1 MPRPAPR
8 PGLNSETQRAK
19 FLAAARRHYFG
30 YGSALRTC
38 GATTR
43 AGSPCRRVA
52 LRGEDRCPVHTGREH
67 ASERRVRLLERQA
80 RRDATPEQAARAA
93 RRFAANRMRRL
104 WRRDPWVPGSTI
116 DLGEAEDAMRSAL
129 RAAGQPL
136 RLIPPMVLDW
146 LRWRWRRAFLDGR
159 QEPRIW
165 GAALRRTPE
174 RMSAAGPPPRGWD
187 PAWMP
192 PASGLAYTA
201 DQPQPRSKRRVPN
214 VPKRPAAASVMPP
227 LGELSPEESA
237 PAARA
242 LAFYGDKLA
251 PLLRPLLTQEARFH
265 LALAFDRCA
274 EGEMDHEEW
283 RETLE
288 ALAGK

>member
-1 MPRPAPR
+1 VPPQTYRGARRQAQRRSFSRGALPCARIGAAMPRPAPR

-30 YGSALRTC
+30 YGSALR
-38 GATTR
+38 
-43 AGSPCRRVA
+43 
-52 LRGEDRCPVHTGREH
+52 GEDRCPVHTGREH

-80 RRDATPEQAARAA
+80 RGDATPEQAARAA

-165 GAALRRTPE
+165 DAALRRTPE

-192 PASGLAYTA
+192 AATGLVYAA

-214 VPKRPAAASVMPP
+214 LPKGAATASAMPP
-227 LGELSPEESA
+227 LGELSP
-237 PAARA
+237 
-242 LAFYGDKLA
+242 
-251 PLLRPLLTQEARFH
+251 
-265 LALAFDRCA
+265 
-274 EGEMDHEEW
+274 
-283 RETLE
+283 
-288 ALAGK
+288 